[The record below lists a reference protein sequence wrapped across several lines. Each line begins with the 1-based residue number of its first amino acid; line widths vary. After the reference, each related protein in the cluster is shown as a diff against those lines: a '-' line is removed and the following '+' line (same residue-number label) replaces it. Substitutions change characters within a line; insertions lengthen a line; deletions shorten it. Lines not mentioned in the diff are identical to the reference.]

1 MSTVRNPPKPEKVM
15 VYKTPTGWVV
25 QCPCGVTPCPSWAAA
40 LSVARFKALTH
51 RSPGL
56 AILAAVTGAR
66 L

>member
-1 MSTVRNPPKPEKVM
+1 M
-15 VYKTPTGWVV
+15 VYKTPAGWVV